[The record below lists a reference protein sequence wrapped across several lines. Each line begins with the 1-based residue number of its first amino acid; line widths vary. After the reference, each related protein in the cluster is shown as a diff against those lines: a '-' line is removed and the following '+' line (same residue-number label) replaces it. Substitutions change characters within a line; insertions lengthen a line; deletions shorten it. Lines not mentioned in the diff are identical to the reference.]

1 MKKNSV
7 SDAREATVPGTPARV
22 LPAQP
27 NNSLIT
33 GIECLREV
41 VSADGPI
48 GSREVA
54 RRMDM
59 THTRVNRL
67 LGTLSYMGL
76 LQQDADRRY
85 RPGPGLH
92 ALAAQSMLA
101 SRLLPSAL
109 PKLVELGREGF
120 AVTLGTL
127 WRGQVCFL
135 FNERPGQ
142 SVVDSILRHE
152 LWPADHSSIG
162 VALLAANRDAVAE
175 AAPLPGTARSQLLPG
190 QSLSFTVPEARK
202 RGYAVLRF
210 KDGAVSV
217 GVAIGEPPIAGLAVS
232 RRHLGDEFLPEL
244 AARLVEAAREIDRA
258 VRAEPDPVTRASRVA
273 LD

>member
-1 MKKNSV
+1 MTSTAV
-7 SDAREATVPGTPARV
+7 TASASRE

-27 NNSLIT
+27 NNSLMV
-33 GIECLREV
+33 GMECLREV
-41 VSADGPI
+41 VSASGPI

-54 RRMDM
+54 RRVGM

-67 LGTLSYMGL
+67 LGTLSFMGL

-92 ALAAQSMLA
+92 ALAAQSMMA
-101 SRLLPSAL
+101 SHLLPSAL
-109 PKLVELGREGF
+109 PKLVELTQEGF
-120 AVTLGTL
+120 TVSLGTL

-142 SVVDSILRHE
+142 SIVDAILRHE

-162 VALLAANRDAVAE
+162 VALMAANAHEPIVSTSFE
-175 AAPLPGTARSQLLPG
+175 QEGNYQLLPG
-190 QSLSFTVPEARK
+190 QSIDVTVAEARE

-217 GVAIGEPPIAGLAVS
+217 GVAIGSPPIAGLAIS
-232 RRHLGDEFLPEL
+232 RLHLGEEYIPAL
-244 AARLVEAAREIDRA
+244 ADRLRDAAHHIDTQ
-258 VRAEPDPVTRASRVA
+258 VRSHRG
-273 LD
+273 